1 MSPGLIAGGQKPWWK
16 GVRGEWLVVLQVVL
30 IGLVAIGPRTIA
42 GWPALAFP
50 FPRACLIVGCTLIAA
65 GGVLGLPAFVF
76 LGRGVTPMPYPKTGA
91 PLVETGPYAIVRHP
105 MYAGGFLVGLGWAL
119 CIQGWLT
126 LGFVGAFLAFIDFK
140 SRVEERWLT
149 EKFPEYAA
157 YQRRVRKIIPFVY

>member
-16 GVRGEWLVVLQVVL
+16 GARGEWLVVLQVVL

-42 GWPALAFP
+42 GWPASAFP

-91 PLVETGPYAIVRHP
+91 PMVETGPYAIVRHP

-126 LGFVGAFLAFIDFK
+126 LGFVGALFAFIDFK